1 MKRLLAALAVP
12 AAVLLV
18 APAAGAA
25 GVGGV
30 ELTPPSGSSFTV
42 TARAGQTVTQDFTL
56 RNVGTAPATVR
67 LYAAD
72 ASQVDGGWS
81 VGAAGSAPWL
91 HLPDQ
96 TVTLAAGEHKA
107 MSVRVDGGAHTGAIV
122 VEQAQGTVVQRAATL
137 VRLTPPPV
145 VPVPLLLA
153 AAAAGLVLAA
163 GAGVGAAARRRVVAA
178 AA

>member
-1 MKRLLAALAVP
+1 MKRRLAALAVP
-12 AAVLLV
+12 AVLLLA
-18 APAAGAA
+18 APSAGAA

-30 ELTPPSGSSFTV
+30 ELTPPSGSSFSVPAQT
-42 TARAGQTVTQDFTL
+42 GQTVTQPFTL
-56 RNVGTAPATVR
+56 RNIGTAPATVR

-72 ASQVDGGWS
+72 AREVDGAWS

-96 TVTLAAGEHKA
+96 TVTLAPGEQKA

-122 VEQAQGTVVQRAATL
+122 LEQASGTVVQRAATL
-137 VRLTPPPV
+137 VRLTAPPA

-153 AAAAGLVLAA
+153 AAAAGLVLAG
-163 GAGVGAAARRRVVAA
+163 GAGVGVAARRRVLAA
-178 AA
+178 AG